1 VLRACNKPDFRPCA
15 PVAATLLTDW
25 GMVLMVNQFPI
36 PREVANKK
44 EDRSFPALFIA
55 ANFPDFSGPLGD

>member
-1 VLRACNKPDFRPCA
+1 
-15 PVAATLLTDW
+15 
-25 GMVLMVNQFPI
+25 MVLMVNQFPI

-44 EDRSFPALFIA
+44 EDWRFPALFIA